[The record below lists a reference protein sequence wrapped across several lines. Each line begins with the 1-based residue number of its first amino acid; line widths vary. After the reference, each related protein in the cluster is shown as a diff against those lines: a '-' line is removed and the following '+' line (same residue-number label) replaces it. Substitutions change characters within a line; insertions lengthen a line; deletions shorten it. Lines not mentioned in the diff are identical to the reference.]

1 MGMRWPSVKK
11 LRRMTS
17 PSRSGVS
24 NRQMT
29 AVNEPSGP
37 SPAAFKPIGA
47 VNAFVVSGGLGAGVT
62 SCWGGRGAN
71 HHGRQSRGAI
81 VTTQGYH
88 GNSQNCR
95 GAQPQQVGRSPSPPP
110 TPALA
115 GFARG
120 SAAPDS
126 PAGEPQQVG
135 RSPSPPPTPALAGFA
150 RGSAAPDSP

>member
-1 MGMRWPSVKK
+1 MGMRWPSWKNE
-11 LRRMTS
+11 RRMTS

-81 VTTQGYH
+81 VTTQGYP

-95 GAQPQQVGRSPSPPP
+95 GAQPQQVGRSPSPP
-110 TPALA
+110 
-115 GFARG
+115 
-120 SAAPDS
+120 DS

-135 RSPSPPPTPALAGFA
+135 RSPSPP
-150 RGSAAPDSP
+150 DSPAGEPQQVG